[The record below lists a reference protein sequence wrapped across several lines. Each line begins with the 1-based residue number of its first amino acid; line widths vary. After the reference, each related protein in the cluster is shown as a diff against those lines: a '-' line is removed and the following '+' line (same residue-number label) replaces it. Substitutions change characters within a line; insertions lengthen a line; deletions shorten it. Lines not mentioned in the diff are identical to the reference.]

1 MYVDIILIVLKFHFI
16 KLYKYYT
23 IRQFSEWYFI
33 DWYKFCLWIFPLV
46 IRHVERYSKRIC
58 KDTENAT
65 KISAHIIQLQGVIMW
80 VLMAENKFYH
90 KKAFNSW
97 KVKNIVR
104 IKYT

>member
-1 MYVDIILIVLKFHFI
+1 MYVDKILIVLKFHFI
-16 KLYKYYT
+16 ELYTYYT
-23 IRQFSEWYFI
+23 IRPYFI

-46 IRHVERYSKRIC
+46 IRFVERYAKRIC